1 MKRGRKE
8 KNIEQLWEHSVFG
21 TSEEGEKTQWNKY
34 KNGDLRRR
42 KTEKVTP
49 KES

>member
-1 MKRGRKE
+1 MKRGSKE

-21 TSEEGEKTQWNKY
+21 TSEGEKTEWNKY
-34 KNGDLRRR
+34 KNGDLSRR
-42 KTEKVTP
+42 KTEKVTA